1 MHEPKAGAQMKNALI
16 TTVGAAIGLVS
27 LLAAT
32 SASAAERGF
41 YVGAYYGQIDKD
53 SVPDRFS
60 DLVLG
65 TYLFN
70 AFEPLSSTGKFDS
83 KDSSFGFFGGYR
95 MSEYVAFEG
104 GFMELGDV
112 SYGDV
117 TTGIDHR
124 RDDFDENGEIDHSDD
139 VIGTWNQ
146 QIRAETRAIS
156 LTALG
161 IWPATYRSELFV
173 KGGVLLS
180 SARFKGRIS
189 DGNIS
194 APLTSESKTSIDPVV
209 GVGASYTFA
218 DIYAVR
224 LEYQRIFD
232 LGHEDVDEADADV
245 ISLGITVTF

>member
-1 MHEPKAGAQMKNALI
+1 MKNTLI
-16 TTVGAAIGLVS
+16 TTIGAAIGLAG
-27 LLAAT
+27 LLAAN

-53 SVPDRFS
+53 SVPDRFA
-60 DLVLG
+60 DLVFT
-65 TYLFN
+65 TYFFN
-70 AFEPLSSTGKFDS
+70 AFVPQSSTGKFDS

-95 MSEYVAFEG
+95 MSEYLAFEG
-104 GFMELGDV
+104 GFMDVGEV
-112 SYGDV
+112 SYNDV

-124 RDDFDENGEIDHSDD
+124 RDDFDDNGEIDHSED
-139 VIGTWNQ
+139 VTGTWNQ
-146 QIRAETRAIS
+146 QLRSETRAIS

-180 SARFKGRIS
+180 SSRFKGRIS

-194 APLTSESKTSIDPVV
+194 APLTSETKTSADPIV
-209 GVGASYTFA
+209 GVGGSYTFA
-218 DIYAVR
+218 EIYAVR
-224 LEYQRIFD
+224 IEYQHIFD
-232 LGHEDVDEADADV
+232 LGHKDVDEADADV